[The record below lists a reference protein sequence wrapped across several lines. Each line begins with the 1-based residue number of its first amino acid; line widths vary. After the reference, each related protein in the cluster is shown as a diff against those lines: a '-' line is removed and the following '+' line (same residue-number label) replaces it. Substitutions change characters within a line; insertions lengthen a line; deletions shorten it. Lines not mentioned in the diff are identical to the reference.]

1 MLTKMDPIVSAD
13 LDQREL
19 RVQHHSKEQISYG
32 DLMYFAFRRAELNR
46 RLSDIVCSLT
56 PTVDKQKTRFNS
68 IEKKIPK
75 RVGAKK
81 HPCFTSL
88 LIVNNSETLP
98 SY

>member
-75 RVGAKK
+75 RVEKG
-81 HPCFTSL
+81 T
-88 LIVNNSETLP
+88 
-98 SY
+98 